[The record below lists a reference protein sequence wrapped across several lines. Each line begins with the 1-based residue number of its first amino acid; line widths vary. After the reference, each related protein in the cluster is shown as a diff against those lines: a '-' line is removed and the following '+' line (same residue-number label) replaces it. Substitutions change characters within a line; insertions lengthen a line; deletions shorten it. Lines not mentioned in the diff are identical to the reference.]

1 MLSSDWR
8 THFALAIV
16 FMCVEKE
23 ASAATIVPE
32 QARTDPSEP
41 KKKPF
46 VCVKADSI
54 QSGAAAVCVTN
65 GPVLASNTTRL
76 VGNACQGSIRPP
88 RHSYSAL
95 ATCLEV

>member
-8 THFALAIV
+8 THSALAIV
-16 FMCVEKE
+16 LMCVEKE
-23 ASAATIVPE
+23 AGAATIALE
-32 QARTDPSEP
+32 RARTDPSE

-54 QSGAAAVCVTN
+54 QRGAAAVCVTN

>member
-8 THFALAIV
+8 THSALAIV

-23 ASAATIVPE
+23 ASAATIVSE

-41 KKKPF
+41 KKKTF

-54 QSGAAAVCVTN
+54 QRGAAAVCVTN
-65 GPVLASNTTRL
+65 GPV
-76 VGNACQGSIRPP
+76 
-88 RHSYSAL
+88 
-95 ATCLEV
+95 